1 MRMLHLAIV
10 LRGDAP
16 VYNGW
21 VSVPNQG
28 SKFADTLSFLRSLLI
43 FVPLVYLYTL
53 VLGSMSLLTSLWD
66 RDGSA
71 QHRIARIWARMI
83 LATLGCRV
91 KVTGLENVDP
101 ERACVYASNHI
112 SSLDIPVIYA
122 GLPVQFR
129 ILAKKELFRYP
140 FLGWH
145 LRRSGQIS
153 VDVKDF
159 DEPDAEHD
167 PASPG
172 VTTRGSID
180 LSTARSLLRTL
191 RSGTSLVIFPEGGRS
206 RSGQVKRFMGGG
218 FYFAIKAQ
226 VDIVP
231 MAIVGAYEVLPM
243 NRYHV
248 RPGPL
253 ELVIGKPIAT
263 AGLKPRDMDTLAAR
277 VKTAVEELYYS
288 RAKVAKPETGNLVSQ
303 NS

>member
-1 MRMLHLAIV
+1 MK
-10 LRGDAP
+10 
-16 VYNGW
+16 
-21 VSVPNQG
+21 SG

-43 FVPLVYLYTL
+43 FVPLVYLYTF
-53 VLGSMSLLTSLWD
+53 VLGTASLIASLWD
-66 RDGSA
+66 HTGRS

-83 LATLGCRV
+83 LATLACRV

-101 ERACVYASNHI
+101 TRAGVYASNHV

-122 GLPVQFR
+122 RLPVQFR

-159 DEPDAEHD
+159 DEPGEQHD
-167 PASPG
+167 PASPN
-172 VTTRGSID
+172 VTTRGAIN
-180 LSTARSLLRTL
+180 LPTVRFVLKTL

-231 MAIVGAYEVLPM
+231 MAIIGAYEVLPM

-253 ELVIGKPIAT
+253 ELVIGEPIPT
-263 AGLKPRDMDTLAAR
+263 AGLKPRDMDALAAR
-277 VKTAVEELYYS
+277 VKTAVEDLYYS
-288 RAKVAKPETGNLVSQ
+288 RSKIAKPQSPVPAIPSDPGDYNRETSNVE
-303 NS
+303 